1 MATEGQI
8 RVLCVDDHPLV
19 LDGIVRKLGRES
31 DIKVVATAGTGEVAV
46 DLFRRLRPDLVLMD
60 LKLPKM
66 SGLEAIEEIRQEDH
80 EARIVVLTMY
90 EGDEDIYRA
99 LRAGAASYL
108 LKDTL
113 SSDLVTIVREV
124 FAGGR
129 PLPGRVASLLAV
141 RVNQSPLSPREIEV
155 LKLVAKGMRNKE
167 IACEL
172 HVGQDTVQT
181 HLRRLFAKLGVKDRT
196 AAVTVALN
204 RGIIHL

>member
-1 MATEGQI
+1 VTAGVQI

-19 LDGIVRKLGRES
+19 REGIARKLGRQS
-31 DIKVVATAGTGEVAV
+31 DIKVVATAGTGEAAV
-46 DLFRRLRPDLVLMD
+46 ELFRRHRPDVVLMD
-60 LKLPKM
+60 LQLPKM
-66 SGLEAIEEIRQEDH
+66 SGLEAIEAIRQEDH

-90 EGDEDIYRA
+90 QGDEDIYRA

-129 PLPGRVASLLAV
+129 PLPGRVASLLAA

-167 IACEL
+167 IASEL
-172 HVGQDTVQT
+172 HLGQDTIQT
-181 HLRRLFAKLGVKDRT
+181 HLKRLFAKLGVNDRT